1 MPGSQIHLTEL
12 TLLAKEE
19 LCPAARVEAD
29 TIRYEDGDGAVK
41 VFQLACQP

>member
-1 MPGSQIHLTEL
+1 
-12 TLLAKEE
+12 LLAKE

-29 TIRYEDGDGAVK
+29 TIRYEDEDGAVK